1 MIYNEFNT
9 FIYNGKKSSEIGVVI
24 AKRPTCY
31 VAQPDIMPETIAG
44 RSGDIIVNNNR
55 FKNIEMTIKVRAM
68 PKFCNLSLQQFKNKL
83 SEWLMSDDV
92 AEYKKLKLSYYPNY
106 YRKAVVTK
114 ITEIVAV
121 YKNIYE
127 TEITFL
133 CDPFLYRE
141 DGLKEKNIFSG
152 EIINYNYN
160 TIYNPEKW
168 SSEPIITVNGNGTF
182 IISVNDITFRIRLD
196 NNAVV
201 IDKTCEN
208 VYYKST
214 GESCNDIITA
224 KEIPEL
230 EPGTNNI
237 MVTTVSGTNFTM
249 SITPNWR
256 RL

>member
-1 MIYNEFNT
+1 MIYNEFKT
-9 FIYNGKKSSEIGVVI
+9 FVYNGKKSSEIGVVI

-31 VAQPDIMPETIAG
+31 VAQPDIVPETIAG

-55 FKNIEMTIKVRAM
+55 FKNIEITIKVRAM

-83 SEWLMSDDV
+83 SEWLVSQDV

-106 YRKAVVTK
+106 YRKAVVTN
-114 ITEIVAV
+114 IAEVVAV

-133 CDPFLYRE
+133 CDPFLYSE
-141 DGLKEKNIFSG
+141 DGLKEKNIISG
-152 EIINYNYN
+152 EIINYTY

-168 SSEPIITVNGNGTF
+168 ESEPIMTVNGNGTF
-182 IISVNDITFRIRLD
+182 AISINGETMTITL
-196 NNAVV
+196 NSTAVV
-201 IDKTCEN
+201 IDKQQEN

-214 GESCNDIITA
+214 GISCNSLLIADKIPNLKPGANDIAITSS
-224 KEIPEL
+224 
-230 EPGTNNI
+230 
-237 MVTTVSGTNFTM
+237 VTANFSM
-249 SITPNWR
+249 SLIPNWR